1 MPYQPTHHPSVDQIA
16 IEQRAAS
23 FKTRSVKKSAK
34 KQALEM
40 IVGMIDLT
48 TLEGMDTPGKVR
60 MLCRKAIQPLI
71 SRNVPSVAAVCIY
84 PSLVSV
90 AADEVRGS
98 EVKVAS
104 VATGFPSGQ
113 TFIEDRLDEVRRVV
127 DHGADEVDMV
137 ISRNAFLAGDYQ
149 SVFDEIAAIKE
160 ACGPAHLKVILETG
174 ELQSYDQV
182 AKASHIAMDAGADF
196 IKTSTGKV
204 KPAATMPV
212 SLVMLEAVREHYLRT
227 GRQVG
232 FKPAGGIRK
241 AKEAW
246 HYLVMVKETVGD
258 AWLSPDWFR
267 FGASSLLNDVL
278 MQWERLETGY
288 YQSPVYYSLD

>member
-1 MPYQPTHHPSVDQIA
+1 MTYQPVHHPSIDQVA
-16 IEQRAAS
+16 IEARAAS
-23 FKTRSVKKSAK
+23 FKTRSIKKAAK

-40 IVGMIDLT
+40 IVRMIDLT

-60 MLCRKAIQPLI
+60 MLCRKAIRPLAGYD
-71 SRNVPSVAAVCIY
+71 VPSVAAVCIY
-84 PSLVSV
+84 PSLVPI
-90 AADEVRGS
+90 AAEAVRGS
-98 EVKVAS
+98 GVKVAS

-113 TFIEDRLDEVRRVV
+113 TFLEDRLDEVRRVV
-127 DHGADEVDMV
+127 DRGANEVDMV

-149 SVFDEIAAIKE
+149 TVFDEISAIKE
-160 ACGPAHLKVILETG
+160 ACGSAHLKVILETG
-174 ELQSYDQV
+174 ELQAYDLV
-182 AKASHIAMDAGADF
+182 AKASHLAMDAGADF

-204 KPAATMPV
+204 QPAATMPV

-232 FKPAGGIRK
+232 FKPAGGIRT

-246 HYLVMVKETVGD
+246 HYLAMVKETVGD
-258 AWLSPDWFR
+258 AWLSADWFR

-278 MQWERLETGY
+278 MQWERLETGH